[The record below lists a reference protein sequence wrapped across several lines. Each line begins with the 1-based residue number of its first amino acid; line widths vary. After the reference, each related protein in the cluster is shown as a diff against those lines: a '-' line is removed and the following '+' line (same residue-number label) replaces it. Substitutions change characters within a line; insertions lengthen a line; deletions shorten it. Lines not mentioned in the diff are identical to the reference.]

1 MKAWMVAAVVSAVC
15 YGINNIL
22 LKLTSGR
29 ISEALSAVCIQTV
42 SLAVIAG
49 YFLLTRMQGETTHWS
64 YQGFAISMGSG
75 IMMGFGLVLLLT
87 TFKLGGP
94 VSGAIPILL
103 SGQIVLAALAGFLL
117 FREGLSAIK
126 ATGILCCFLGI
137 WLSSR

>member
-1 MKAWMVAAVVSAVC
+1 MKAWMVAAVISAVC

-22 LKLTSGR
+22 LKLTNGR
-29 ISEALSAVCIQTV
+29 ISDALGAVCIQTF
-42 SLAVIAG
+42 SLAVIVG
-49 YFLLTRMQGETTHWS
+49 YFLLIKMRGEAVNWS
-64 YQGFAISMGSG
+64 YQGIAISMSSG

-87 TFKLGGP
+87 AFKFGGP
-94 VSGAIPILL
+94 VSGVIPVLL

-126 ATGILCCFLGI
+126 AIGILCCFLGI

>member
-1 MKAWMVAAVVSAVC
+1 MKAWMVAAGVSAVC

-22 LKLTSGR
+22 LKLTNGR
-29 ISEALSAVCIQTV
+29 ISDSLGAVCIQTF
-42 SLAVIAG
+42 SLAVIVG
-49 YFLLTRMQGETTHWS
+49 YFLLAKMRGELISWS
-64 YQGFAISMGSG
+64 YQGVAVSIGSG
-75 IMMGFGLVLLLT
+75 IMMGLGLVLLLT

-94 VSGAIPILL
+94 VSGVIPVLL

-126 ATGILCCFLGI
+126 AIGIFCCFLGI